1 MMTKKKA
8 EHYRR
13 RLLEKREE
21 LLRALDRHVH
31 YGREADQDV
40 AQDPADKASNS
51 YLKELLFSQSTS
63 DRYILTLI
71 DEALQRIEDGTY
83 GICVSCGA
91 EIQPKRLEA
100 VPWARHCVTCQDLQE
115 RGLLR
120 EFER

>member
-1 MMTKKKA
+1 MTKKKV
-8 EHYRR
+8 EYYRR

-21 LLRALDRHVH
+21 LLCALDRHVH

-63 DRYILTLI
+63 DRYVLALI
-71 DEALQRIEDGTY
+71 DEALERIAEGTY
-83 GICVSCGA
+83 GICVACGA

-120 EFER
+120 ESER